1 MPKVL
6 LVEDN
11 EMNRDMLSRR
21 LIRRGF
27 EVIVAVDGQEGVDTA
42 TRELPDIILMDMS
55 LPVLD
60 GWQASRLLKSSEA
73 TRSIP
78 VIALTAHAMADD
90 RTRAIEAGC
99 DDYDTKPV
107 DLPRL
112 LAKLDRLLAGKPDRL
127 RNQPFS
133 AEALGELRHKLKTSF
148 NQILG
153 YAEILLE
160 DVETSDLQEIAPA
173 LGDLHRNARS
183 LLERIQKALD
193 NDSGVSLEKLDALA
207 SEVRPE
213 VEHLC
218 EVCGSLTIV
227 LSRKGAT
234 AALADAERI
243 ASATRLLLS
252 LLRRMCRPLVPEAD
266 ETVSEVEIVASERE
280 SSSAETGAGRLL
292 IVEDDAANRNLLR
305 RRLARSGYAVDV
317 AEDGPA
323 ALHKI
328 SRDQYDLVLLDQ
340 MMPGMSGLDLLKLL
354 RGTYS
359 ASELPVIMVT
369 ALDESQKIV
378 EALDQGA
385 NDYVAKPVDMP
396 VVMARIQAQ
405 LARSKADRHTKLSDP
420 LTGLSNRLLL
430 CARLAEAIAVRP
442 GLGTARLAVL
452 LLDLDGFKVVNDSFG
467 HGTGD
472 RLLLEVAERLKSSIA
487 KCDLTSRATIARIGG
502 DEFVILI
509 ERLDNADQPQIVA
522 QAVLECLAHPML
534 LHGLSITISAS
545 IGVVLGAD
553 EGASPEH
560 LLRDA
565 DLAMYHAKE
574 LGKNRWQMF
583 DVSLR
588 ERVQTRMATAV
599 DLRHAVERGELLAV
613 YQPMMHLPTR
623 TILGFEVLL
632 RWRHPE
638 RGLLLPA
645 EFISVAEE
653 TGLIVPLGEW
663 IITQAC
669 RQLRIW
675 QNQFPASPPLAMNVN
690 LSVKQLRDPNLL
702 AHIERCLAETG
713 IPPESLKLEL
723 TESSVISEIES
734 AKDVL
739 AKIQALRVGL
749 KLDDFG
755 TGYSSLSYL
764 RTLHFDSLKIDRS
777 FVERLA
783 SDQQSRAIVET
794 IISLADT
801 LRMNVDAEGI
811 ENEPQLGELIKLGC
825 ATGQG
830 FLFSKP
836 VEADAAERLL
846 EASFGGNTT
855 FVERG
860 WDSAVPAAASQ
871 ECELS

>member
-21 LIRRGF
+21 LTRRGF
-27 EVIVAVDGQEGVDTA
+27 EVIVAVDGQQGIEIA

-60 GWQASRLLKSSEA
+60 GWEASRLLKSSEA

-78 VIALTAHAMADD
+78 LVALTAHAMSDD
-90 RTRAIEAGC
+90 RDRAMAAGC

-112 LAKLDRLLAGKPDRL
+112 LAKLDRLMVGKTERPR
-127 RNQPFS
+127 REPIS
-133 AEALGELRHKLKTSF
+133 TEALGDLRHKLKTSF

-153 YAEILLE
+153 YTEILLE
-160 DVETSDLQEIAPA
+160 ELENSGFQEIAPV
-173 LGDLHRNARS
+173 LGELHTNSRS
-183 LLERIQKALD
+183 LLERIQKVLG
-193 NDSGVSLEKLDALA
+193 NDGGVSLERLEALA
-207 SEVRPE
+207 FEVGPE
-213 VEHLC
+213 VEQLC
-218 EVCGSLTIV
+218 QLSGSITNV
-227 LSRKGAT
+227 LRGRSAT
-234 AALADAERI
+234 AALADGERI
-243 ASATRLLLS
+243 SSALRLLRSVLRQMCSSTAADGDEPSSGAVSAT
-252 LLRRMCRPLVPEAD
+252 PEKD
-266 ETVSEVEIVASERE
+266 
-280 SSSAETGAGRLL
+280 SSAVQDGAGRLL

-305 RRLARSGYAVDV
+305 RRLVRFGYSVEV
-317 AEDGPA
+317 AEDGPS
-323 ALHKI
+323 ALLKI
-328 SRDQYDLVLLDQ
+328 SQAQYDLVLLDQ

-354 RGTYS
+354 RATYS
-359 ASELPVIMVT
+359 ANELPVIMVT
-369 ALDESQKIV
+369 AVDQSEKIV

-430 CARLAEAIAVRP
+430 SARLAEAIARP
-442 GLGTARLAVL
+442 RDPGAASLAIL
-452 LLDLDGFKVVNDSFG
+452 LLDLDGFKIVNDSFG
-467 HGTGD
+467 HAAGD
-472 RLLLEVAERLKSSIA
+472 RLLLEVAERMKSSIA
-487 KCDLTSRATIARIGG
+487 KCELTKRATIARIGG

-509 ERLDNADQPQIVA
+509 ERLDHANQPQQVA
-522 QAVLECLAHPML
+522 AAVLECLAQPIQ
-534 LHGLSITISAS
+534 LHGLSVTITGS
-545 IGVVLGAD
+545 IGIVSSTD
-553 EGASPEH
+553 EHVSPEH

-565 DLAMYHAKE
+565 DLAMYRAKE

-583 DVSLR
+583 DLSLR
-588 ERVQTRMATAV
+588 ERVQTRMATAIE
-599 DLRHAVERGELLAV
+599 LRHAVERGELLAV
-613 YQPMMHLPTR
+613 YQPMVHLQTR

-632 RWRHPE
+632 RWQHPE
-638 RGLLLPA
+638 RGLLPPA

-653 TGLIVPLGEW
+653 TGLIIPIGQW
-663 IITQAC
+663 IIGQAC
-669 RQLRIW
+669 RQLQIW
-675 QNQFPASPPLAMNVN
+675 QNRFPACPPLTMNVN
-690 LSVKQLRDPNLL
+690 VSVKQLKDPNLL
-702 AHIERCLAETG
+702 AHVQRILAETG
-713 IPPESLKLEL
+713 ISPESLQLEL
-723 TESSVISEIES
+723 TESAVISELES

-783 SDQQSRAIVET
+783 SDPESRAIVET
-794 IISLADT
+794 IMSLAGT
-801 LRMNVDAEGI
+801 LRMKVDAEGI
-811 ENEPQLGELIKLGC
+811 ETEPQLGELIKLGC

-830 FLFSKP
+830 YLFSKP
-836 VEADAAERLL
+836 IEAEAAEKLL
-846 EASFGGNTT
+846 EASLDMTSS
-855 FVERG
+855 VDQERT
-860 WDSAVPAAASQ
+860 WALPAAIGR
-871 ECELS
+871 ECD